1 MPAATSLLDFVL
13 NLLKDPLAQEQFR
26 SCPEHVLAAHGLT
39 GVSAADIRD
48 TLSLVTDRRVRT
60 TGTRTM
66 LTAASVMPT
75 TTGTAIAARTQGTA
89 SMTLRSRAYIKTRTE
104 SVTAA
109 GINSPAGTAAT
120 RDLPNGMTKWH
131 AA

>member
-26 SCPEHVLAAHGLT
+26 ACPEHVLADHGLT
-39 GVSAADIRD
+39 RVSAADIRD
-48 TLSLVTDRRVRT
+48 TLPLVTDRRART
-60 TGTRTM
+60 TGMRTM
-66 LTAASVMPT
+66 LTAASVLPSP
-75 TTGTAIAARTQGTA
+75 GTAIAARTPGTA
-89 SMTLRSRAYIKTRTE
+89 SMTLRSRTYVWTCTE

-109 GINSPAGTAAT
+109 GINCPAGTAAT
-120 RDLPNGMTKWH
+120 RNLPNSTTKWH